1 MIKTIDRI
9 ISKYCYL
16 TFLISL
22 IFWIGLSP
30 IFNSFLSTSILD
42 IIVLSI
48 INISAFYFF
57 YRDGYKVIAYLLIPV
72 SLVFTWLANL
82 FPDVVV
88 FYSIMRFAL
97 LVLFLLITVHLIVKI
112 FKSKKVDENVIYA
125 SIAGYIMIGLMASI
139 LCWLVNWIHP
149 DSYSVQVGSGKILD
163 FAYYSFVTMSTLGYG
178 DVTPIS
184 EASRSLAIFITLIGQ
199 FYMTV
204 LIALLIGK
212 FLSQKKSE

>member
-1 MIKTIDRI
+1 MIKAIDSF
-9 ISKYCYL
+9 ISKYSYL

-30 IFNSFLSTSILD
+30 IFESFLTTSILD
-42 IIVLSI
+42 VIVLSI
-48 INISAFYFF
+48 ISISAFYFL
-57 YRDGYKVIAYLLIPV
+57 YQDGNRVIAYLLIPV
-72 SLVFTWLANL
+72 SLLFTWLSFI
-82 FPDVVV
+82 FPDAA
-88 FYSIMRFAL
+88 FLSSAMRFAFL
-97 LVLFLLITVHLIVKI
+97 ALFFLITIHLIVKI
-112 FKSKKVDENVIYA
+112 FKSKKVDVNVIYA

-139 LCWLVNWIHP
+139 LCWLVNWAHP
-149 DSYSVQVGSGKILD
+149 NSYSAQVGSGKILD

-212 FLSQKKSE
+212 FLSQKKSD

>member
-1 MIKTIDRI
+1 MVDV
-9 ISKYCYL
+9 
-16 TFLISL
+16 
-22 IFWIGLSP
+22 
-30 IFNSFLSTSILD
+30 
-42 IIVLSI
+42 IVLSI

-57 YRDGYKVIAYLLIPV
+57 YHDGKKVVAYLLIPIC
-72 SLVFTWLANL
+72 LVFTWLDFL
-82 FPDVVV
+82 FADVIV
-88 FYSIMRFAL
+88 FSSVLRFAML
-97 LVLFLLITVHLIVKI
+97 ILFLLITIHLIAKV

-139 LCWLVNWIHP
+139 LCWLVNWLHP
-149 DSYSVQVGSGKILD
+149 NSYSIPYESTRIID

-178 DVTPIS
+178 DVTPIT